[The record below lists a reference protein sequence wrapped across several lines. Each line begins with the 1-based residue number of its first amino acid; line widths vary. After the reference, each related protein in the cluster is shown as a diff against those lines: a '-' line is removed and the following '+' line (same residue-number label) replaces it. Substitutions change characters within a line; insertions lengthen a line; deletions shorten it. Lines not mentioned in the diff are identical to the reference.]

1 MAARLVVVRPASLKG
16 AAFVVAAERAVVG
29 RAGGVDIRIPDRSVS
44 SCHAALVR
52 RGGRVVV
59 EDLGSTN
66 GTAVNGSTVSVA
78 RPLRHGDV
86 VGFGGVELRFEES
99 YDGTATGL
107 YEPVREPRGAHF
119 EIPEQRADVINNV
132 GRDQYVLQQR
142 DGFLREIAATRT
154 RATRLIWIGAA
165 MIVGGGAVFAAMILR
180 TMSDLGEALDLPAEP
195 GVMPDF
201 QFDFMGPRVGGMPVG
216 LIGWAVCGIGNV
228 LLIAGIVLHV
238 VATARKRK
246 VDARF
251 PVRHH

>member
-1 MAARLVVVRPASLKG
+1 MAARLVVVRPASLRG
-16 AAFVVAAERAVVG
+16 SAFVVAADRAVVG

-44 SCHAALVR
+44 SCHAAIVR

-66 GTAVNGSTVSVA
+66 GTAVNGTTVSTA
-78 RPLRHGDV
+78 RPLNNGDV
-86 VGFGGVELRFEES
+86 IGFGGVELRFEEA
-99 YDGTATGL
+99 YDGSATGL
-107 YEPVREPRGAHF
+107 FEPVDRGVNF
-119 EIPEQRADVINNV
+119 EIPEQRAEVINNV
-132 GRDQYVLQQR
+132 GRDQYVLHQR

-154 RATRLIWIGAA
+154 RATRLIWLGAVL
-165 MIVGGGAVFAAMILR
+165 IVGGGAVFAGMVLKF
-180 TMSDLGEALDLPAEP
+180 MSDLSLPTFPQEP

-201 QFDFMGPRVGGMPVG
+201 DFMGPRIGGIPIG

-251 PVRHH
+251 PVRQP

>member
-16 AAFVVAAERAVVG
+16 SAFVVAADRAVVG

-44 SCHAALVR
+44 SCHAAIVR

-66 GTAVNGSTVSVA
+66 GTAVNGSTVSA
-78 RPLRHGDV
+78 PRPLRNGDV
-86 VGFGGVELRFEES
+86 IGFGGVELRFEEA
-99 YDGTATGL
+99 YDGSATGL
-107 YEPVREPRGAHF
+107 YSPVVEEGARF
-119 EIPEQRADVINNV
+119 DVSEQRADVINNV
-132 GRDQYVLQQR
+132 GRDQYVLHQR

-154 RATRLIWIGAA
+154 RATRLIWIGAVL
-165 MIVGGGAVFAAMILR
+165 IVVGGAVFAGMVLNFL
-180 TMSDLGEALDLPAEP
+180 SDLGPPALPPEP
-195 GVMPDF
+195 GVMPELG
-201 QFDFMGPRVGGMPVG
+201 FDLLGPRVGGVPIG

-251 PVRHH
+251 PVRQH

>member
-29 RAGGVDIRIPDRSVS
+29 RSGAVDIRIPDRSVS

-66 GTAVNGSTVSVA
+66 GTAVNGTTVSAA
-78 RPLRHGDV
+78 RPLANGDV

-107 YEPVREPRGAHF
+107 YEPVRAPHGAHF

-132 GRDQYVLQQR
+132 GRDQYVLHQR

-154 RATRLIWIGAA
+154 RATRLIWIGAVL
-165 MIVGGGAVFAAMILR
+165 IVVGGGVFAAMVLR
-180 TMSDLGEALDLPAEP
+180 FMSDLSLPTLPEEP
-195 GVMPDF
+195 GAMPDF
-201 QFDFMGPRVGGMPVG
+201 QFDFMGPRVGGIPVG
-216 LIGWAVCGIGNV
+216 LVGWAVCGIGNV

-246 VDARF
+246 VDQRY